1 MRTKT
6 WLPALLAV
14 CCALVSACVAD
25 DTLVRDTEA
34 DLATGWLHGNCLALD
49 DAEVRAGSPVAVVRL
64 GEVQQV
70 VTAKVTGR
78 ADGAGECLA
87 LLDDRRHANLASGLA
102 FYTIDVDAEM
112 ELGIGVVQTAGSRA
126 LTVMELLDTNGD
138 GRRDGFGRCSTSEG
152 VRFSV
157 WADEV
162 GLGTP
167 LWTGY
172 YYLGYD
178 TEADCPENR

>member
-6 WLPALLAV
+6 WMPALLAV

-34 DLATGWLHGNCLALD
+34 DHATGWLHGNCLALD
-49 DAEVRAGSPVAVVRL
+49 DAEVRAGSPVAVVGL

-70 VTAKVTGR
+70 VTAKVTGK

-102 FYTIDVDAEM
+102 FYTIDVDPEM

-138 GRRDGFGRCSTSEG
+138 GRRDIFSHCATSEG

-157 WADEV
+157 WAEEV
-162 GLGTP
+162 GRGAP

-178 TEADCPENR
+178 MEADCQED

>member
-14 CCALVSACVAD
+14 CCALVTACVAD
-25 DTLVRDTEA
+25 DTLVRGTEA
-34 DLATGWLHGNCLALD
+34 DLATGWLHGNCLA
-49 DAEVRAGSPVAVVRL
+49 L

-157 WADEV
+157 WADKV